1 VSETPLAIILL
12 AVSVMSTAVQVAA
25 LRQLRPLRA
34 ADPVHAGMVRTIAC
48 RILAALAYVGVA
60 ITTLAAHG
68 ALPILAL
75 VVFTAVQG
83 LWQMNSVADVRLRHR
98 MSDRD
103 SLRRNGGRARG
114 IGKSDQ

>member
-1 VSETPLAIILL
+1 VTETPLAIILL

-48 RILAALAYVGVA
+48 RILAAFAYVGVA
-60 ITTLAAHG
+60 VTTLAAHG
-68 ALPILAL
+68 ALPVLAL

-83 LWQMNSVADVRLRHR
+83 LWQMNSVADVRLRNR
-98 MSDRD
+98 MSDRN
-103 SLRRNGGRARG
+103 SLRRNGVT
-114 IGKSDQ
+114 